1 MLSYYYPTCSSTTSH
16 SLWSG
21 SNVTTLWWTGFRNVL
36 QIDHQFT
43 TALHH
48 EANGLANFGNLH
60 PRRNFWRQKL
70 VWCLT
75 VCRYGNEQRI
85 SSRITPLHVL
95 REHFHRSWQLHKFLS
110 TAKSTW
116 TYLQLLST
124 YPQILVF
131 SLPYNERSLT
141 QSFHRH
147 RDWWWCARDHRKI
160 QSSCFQL
167 LFQVDTKVIAT
178 FIILPSI
185 TPSISFVHCLFCC
198 AFSVACARPQIGR
211 SCPSA
216 RTLGHPPAVHL
227 GLMFSSQSRKM
238 GRNVLSL
245 YWLLRCQQDKS
256 KKTNTHFHWLKKFST
271 EW

>member
-21 SNVTTLWWTGFRNVL
+21 SNITTLWWTGFRNVL

-43 TALHH
+43 TAFHP

-95 REHFHRSWQLHKFLS
+95 REPFHRSWQLHKLLS

-131 SLPYNERSLT
+131 SLPYNKCSST

-147 RDWWWCARDHRKI
+147 RGWWWCARDHRKI
-160 QSSCFQL
+160 QSSRFQL
-167 LFQVDTKVIAT
+167 LFTSWYQSHCHIHNFALTHS
-178 FIILPSI
+178 LH
-185 TPSISFVHCLFCC
+185 FV
-198 AFSVACARPQIGR
+198 
-211 SCPSA
+211 
-216 RTLGHPPAVHL
+216 RTLSLLLCIFRCMCSSSNRSFMSIRVHL
-227 GLMFSSQSRKM
+227 GTSASSPF
-238 GRNVLSL
+238 GTDVLIATQKDGTQRLVSVL
-245 YWLLRCQQDKS
+245 TITL
-256 KKTNTHFHWLKKFST
+256 ST
-271 EW
+271 R